1 MPDFAPN
8 VTGRYKLHYSVVGRG
23 HTIQVRVARGAIFAD
38 IVNNSRVYLLALFTA
53 LAPNLCA
60 DLTFLSAEAALTDSD
75 LFFPA
80 AVPTAVV
87 GAIALA
93 LYSGQDSISHLTFS
107 GRGAF
112 GSKTNVKVYGWQA
125 NPDTLPINQASDF
138 VLLATESA
146 AISSAIAALNGG
158 GASIVAIDNS
168 PPTYHSRAT
177 LKVNDFWLRR
187 LRRGL

>member
-8 VTGRYKLHYSVVGRG
+8 VTGRYKLHYRVVGRS

-53 LAPNLCA
+53 LASNLCD
-60 DLTFLSAEAALTDSD
+60 DLSFVSAEAALTDSD

-80 AVPTAVV
+80 ATPTAVA

-93 LYSGQDSISHLTFS
+93 GYSGQDSISHLTFS

-125 NPDTLPINQASDF
+125 NPDTLPLNQASDF

-146 AISSAIAALNGG
+146 AISSAIGALNGG

-168 PPTYHSRAT
+168 PPTYHNRAT

-187 LRRGL
+187 LRQGL

>member
-8 VTGRYKLHYSVVGRG
+8 VTGRYKLHYRVVGRS
-23 HTIQVRVARGAIFAD
+23 HTIQVRIARGAIFAD
-38 IVNNSRVYLLALFTA
+38 IVNNSRAYLLALFTA
-53 LAPNLCA
+53 LAPNLCD
-60 DLTFLSAEAALTDSD
+60 DLAFVSAEAAITDSD

-80 AVPTAVV
+80 ATPTAVA
-87 GAIALA
+87 GTIAIAG
-93 LYSGQDSISHLTFS
+93 YSGQDSISHLTFS

-112 GSKTNVKVYGWQA
+112 GSKVNVKVYGWQA
-125 NPDTLPINQASDF
+125 NPDTLPVNQASDF

-146 AISSAIAALNGG
+146 AIANAITALNGSP
-158 GASIVAIDNS
+158 ATVVAIDNS

-187 LRRGL
+187 VRQGL